1 MGKEK
6 YNKIIP
12 DWQERF
18 DVIIDSPEGAVKMI
32 RPGHRVFISTGC
44 SKPSLL
50 INAMTDR
57 AEDLLDVEIIQLLT
71 LGDAPYARK
80 DLADSFRVNSFFISE
95 NIRDSIS
102 QGLGNYTPIMLSD
115 IPRLFS
121 NGQIPLD
128 VSLIQVSP
136 PDDNGMCSLGISVDV
151 IKAAVE
157 NSKIVIA
164 QVNSQ
169 MPRTFG
175 DSLINIYD
183 MDVLVPVNEP
193 LIEVPR
199 IEIDEDKKSI
209 GEYVAALI
217 ESGSTIQ
224 LGFGKVPQIVMEFIK
239 DKKDLGI
246 HTEMVTD
253 AIMDLVDSGAVN
265 GRLKSF
271 DQGKIVMSFCMGTK
285 KLYDFVNNNEMFSFR
300 RTEYVNDPV
309 VIGRHNKMVAIN
321 TALEVD
327 LTGQVCADSLGTKFI
342 SGIGGQA
349 DFNRG
354 ANRSD
359 KGKSIIAMPA
369 TAKKGTVSRIVAQL
383 TPGAGVVTTRGDVH
397 YVVTEYGAAY
407 LHGKNIQDRAMAL
420 ISIAHPDYR
429 AELLKKAIEYGYV
442 VPALAEVEGKLF
454 VSPRELTT
462 TMLLDDGTKI
472 KFRPIHPTDETRMRD
487 LFYKLS
493 EGTVYYRFGWNM
505 KQLPRKQ
512 IQDFVYIDHRN
523 EVGLV
528 GTIPEAGDEE
538 IIAFG
543 GYYLD
548 KKTNRAEVALVVQ
561 DEWQNR
567 GIGTF
572 MIKYLARIAQKDGI
586 RGFTA
591 EIHTTNRTMQTLMHK
606 LDGKVESSLE
616 GTVYSMRTDF
626 L

>member
-309 VIGRHNKMVAIN
+309 VIGQHNKMVAIN